1 MSWEQPAEISHIWVS
16 GNKTP
21 HIGKQISNCQNKCK
35 FEFTVM
41 CAFLGPKM
49 APRPARRGVGALPE
63 CEYSLPV
70 AHGRL
75 CVLASSQSACLHW
88 LHKHT
93 GKASSLGFVGTGFQG
108 WERLMWNISLADGA
122 RSRFFF
128 YLSLHTWLLVLW
140 QRWEASLLLQITN
153 FQCEY
158 RFPGLTHQG
167 FGELCERHAAVA
179 SPGGTVPSVSRKDVK
194 LLSPPAMGLAPNPP
208 YPTFTSLFSQGNAFL
223 FVVNS
228 SQGKAS
234 YKN

>member
-1 MSWEQPAEISHIWVS
+1 MSWEQPAEFSHIWVS

-41 CAFLGPKM
+41 CAFLGPNL
-49 APRPARRGVGALPE
+49 APCAARRDVRALPE

-75 CVLASSQSACLHW
+75 CVLASSQSARLHW

-93 GKASSLGFVGTGFQG
+93 GRAWSLGFVGTGFQG

-122 RSRFFF
+122 RNRFF
-128 YLSLHTWLLVLW
+128 YLSLHTCLLW
-140 QRWEASLLLQITN
+140 QHWETSLLLRITN
-153 FQCEY
+153 FQREY
-158 RFPGLTHQG
+158 RVPGLPRQDS
-167 FGELCERHAAVA
+167 GEPYSSPAAPCHHCQPWWSCAISQQEGCEAVLTSCHGA
-179 SPGGTVPSVSRKDVK
+179 CPKSPLHNIHK
-194 LLSPPAMGLAPNPP
+194 LV
-208 YPTFTSLFSQGNAFL
+208 FSGKWLL

-228 SQGKAS
+228 S
-234 YKN
+234 